1 MEKSVKLEKLLSKL
15 RQPLSLEFISN
26 NLLKMSEFDAK
37 EYLNELVEDGI
48 ITNENNYYTIKNKK

>member
-1 MEKSVKLEKLLSKL
+1 MEKSVKLEMLLSKL

-48 ITNENNYYTIKNKK
+48 IVKENNYYTIKNKK

>member
-1 MEKSVKLEKLLSKL
+1 MEKSVKLEMILSKL

-26 NLLKMSEFDAK
+26 NLLKMSEFETK

-48 ITNENNYYTIKNKK
+48 IIKENNYYTIKNKK